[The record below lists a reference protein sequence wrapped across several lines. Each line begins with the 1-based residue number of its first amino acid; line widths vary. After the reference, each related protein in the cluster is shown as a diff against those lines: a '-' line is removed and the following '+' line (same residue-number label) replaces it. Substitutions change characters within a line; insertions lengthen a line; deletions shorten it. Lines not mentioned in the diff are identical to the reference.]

1 MQLKTAWR
9 SGSVRGA
16 GRCTDEMVWP
26 PVVNVSVI
34 CGTVPVSCSAC
45 SDSPGTA
52 DCTPAT
58 DVTVRTAC
66 CGKVISVPGTKKSCV
81 NFVPAGPSFDRSVST
96 EELALRSAAWS
107 LSFNCCSASAPGP
120 PPGPAKNPPPGPRP
134 PPGTWSADGD
144 GLGDALEAFDS
155 APTVRVTMMSVPTL
169 ERGEST

>member
-1 MQLKTAWR
+1 MHLKAACC
-9 SGSVRGA
+9 SASVRGA

-52 DCTPAT
+52 DCTPGT
-58 DVTVRTAC
+58 DVTVCTAC
-66 CGKVISVPGTKKSCV
+66 CGKVINVPGTKKSCV

-96 EELALRSAAWS
+96 DELALRSAAWS
-107 LSFNCCSASAPGP
+107 LSFSCCNSFAAEP

-134 PPGTWSADGD
+134 PPGPWSVEGV
-144 GLGDALEAFDS
+144 GVGEA
-155 APTVRVTMMSVPTL
+155 P
-169 ERGEST
+169 E